1 MDVRLNNEYHDY
13 MNSYTAKENG
23 SLSTKVKNNEA
34 GVSKV
39 KNIEEY
45 SKQDL
50 NRSINKLNK
59 FLEDDKTHA
68 EFSKHKDLGTL
79 MVKIVDDENDKVL
92 LELPPEKVLD
102 MVASLCK
109 QVGILDEKA

>member
-1 MDVRLNNEYHDY
+1 MDVKLNNEYHNY
-13 MNSYTAKENG
+13 MNSYTTEDSSMSTNIKKNDSEISKEKN
-23 SLSTKVKNNEA
+23 VKNYC
-34 GVSKV
+34 K
-39 KNIEEY
+39 K
-45 SKQDL
+45 DL
-50 NRSINKLNK
+50 YRSINKLNK

-79 MVKIVDDENDKVL
+79 MVKIVDDKNDKVL

>member
-1 MDVRLNNEYHDY
+1 MDVKLNNEYHNY
-13 MNSYTAKENG
+13 MNSYTTEDSSMSTNIKKNDSEISKEKN
-23 SLSTKVKNNEA
+23 VKN
-34 GVSKV
+34 
-39 KNIEEY
+39 Y
-45 SKQDL
+45 SKKDL
-50 NRSINKLNK
+50 YRSINKLNK

-79 MVKIVDDENDKVL
+79 MVKIVDDKNDKVL

-109 QVGILDEKA
+109 QVGILDKKA

>member
-1 MDVRLNNEYHDY
+1 MDVKLNNEYHNY
-13 MNSYTAKENG
+13 MNSYTTED
-23 SLSTKVKNNEA
+23 SSMSTNLKKNDSE
-34 GVSKV
+34 VSKE
-39 KNIEEY
+39 KNMQNY
-45 SKQDL
+45 SKKDL
-50 NRSINKLNK
+50 YKSINKLNK

-79 MVKIVDDENDKVL
+79 MVKIVDDKNNKVL